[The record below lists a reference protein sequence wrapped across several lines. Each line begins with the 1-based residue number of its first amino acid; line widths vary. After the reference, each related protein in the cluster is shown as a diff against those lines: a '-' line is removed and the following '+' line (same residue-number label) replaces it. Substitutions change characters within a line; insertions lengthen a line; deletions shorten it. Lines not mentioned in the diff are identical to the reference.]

1 LETVLSAIMPD
12 ITTSTT
18 THAGPVTYP
27 SSLAP
32 SWATSYDDSSQ
43 GTVTWSHKVELSAVE
58 VDNPQSLTVQACVYD
73 SVEADIELGVRIDRG
88 SPEIQITR
96 LDADGKQD
104 RNEVLLRFEIANAHR
119 VIAAIQKC
127 CGAIESNVEGNTVAT
142 T

>member
-1 LETVLSAIMPD
+1 MPD

-32 SWATSYDDSSQ
+32 SWATSHNDSSQ
-43 GTVTWSHKVELSAVE
+43 GTVIWSHKVELGAVE
-58 VDNPQSLTVQACVYD
+58 VDNPKSLTVEACVYD
-73 SVEADIELGVRIDRG
+73 SIQEDIDLGVRIDRG

-104 RNEVLLRFEIANAHR
+104 RNEVPLRFEIANARR

-127 CGAIESNVEGNTVAT
+127 CDAVEGTKAAT